1 VRVSADGIVIA
12 NPEGRITA
20 INSVVDEAT
29 RNVQVQATFRN
40 PEVGLRPGMFVEVQA
55 SFGRGDSVIALPAS
69 AVSYAPYGNSVFV
82 VSEMKGPSGKTYRGV
97 QQRFV
102 KLGAGRGDQ
111 VSVVSGLAPGEE
123 VVSSGVFK
131 LRSGAAVVVNN
142 KISPSNNPAPKPE
155 DS

>member
-1 VRVSADGIVIA
+1 M
-12 NPEGRITA
+12 
-20 INSVVDEAT
+20 AT
-29 RNVQVQATFRN
+29 RSLSSVTYGARTA
-40 PEVGLRPGMFVEVQA
+40 RPTAGYSSA
-55 SFGRGDSVIALPAS
+55 SS
-69 AVSYAPYGNSVFV
+69 NW
-82 VSEMKGPSGKTYRGV
+82 GPSGKTYRGV

-111 VSVVSGLAPGEE
+111 VSVISGLAPGEE

>member
-1 VRVSADGIVIA
+1 
-12 NPEGRITA
+12 
-20 INSVVDEAT
+20 
-29 RNVQVQATFRN
+29 
-40 PEVGLRPGMFVEVQA
+40 
-55 SFGRGDSVIALPAS
+55 
-69 AVSYAPYGNSVFV
+69 VFV
-82 VSEMKGPSGKTYRGV
+82 VSEMKGPSGKSYRGV

-111 VSVVSGLAPGEE
+111 VAVLSGVAAGDE

-142 KISPSNNPAPKPE
+142 KVSPSNNPTPKPE